1 MRDQLNALKAL
12 IDAKPPMDDVSAA
25 IVANSAGNVS
35 GVDTLSVFA
44 SNPPTQSEVQQIINY
59 LNDLLDTMKR

>member
-1 MRDQLNALKAL
+1 MAVR
-12 IDAKPPMDDVSAA
+12 
-25 IVANSAGNVS
+25 IVIIAFRSS
-35 GVDTLSVFA
+35 RISVFA